1 MRMKISFRRIFP
13 SRISLK
19 VLSKYS
25 PNKSGYFSIGVCTI
39 SSKTSA
45 SYQSP
50 TVPKQAGTFL
60 HRLVNKFLSMTD
72 TNQKKSH
79 ARQRQKKV
87 NVPNNTYVTTKKRR
101 RQPLKSMAKKNH
113 IHRNYLPNVPPDSLE
128 CLSSVMLNSNALTT
142 SKSPPI
148 LIQNPSR
155 IPLEN
160 TRTLNPSQC
169 QTIASAVQLIFNT
182 LIFNYQS
189 I

>member
-1 MRMKISFRRIFP
+1 MEMKISFRPIFP

-25 PNKSGYFSIGVCTI
+25 LNKPGYFSIGDCTI
-39 SSKTSA
+39 SS
-45 SYQSP
+45 QSP

-72 TNQKKSH
+72 TNQKKSNRSH

-87 NVPNNTYVTTKKRR
+87 IIPNNTYVTTKKRR
-101 RQPLKSMAKKNH
+101 RQPLKSNAKKNH
-113 IHRNYLPNVPPDSLE
+113 IPRNYLPHVPPDSLE
-128 CLSSVMLNSNALTT
+128 CLSSVMLNSNALIT
-142 SKSPPI
+142 SKNPPI
-148 LIQNPSR
+148 LIQNPSK
-155 IPLEN
+155 IPLAN
-160 TRTLNPSQC
+160 PRTLNPSQC

-182 LIFNYQS
+182 LISNYQS